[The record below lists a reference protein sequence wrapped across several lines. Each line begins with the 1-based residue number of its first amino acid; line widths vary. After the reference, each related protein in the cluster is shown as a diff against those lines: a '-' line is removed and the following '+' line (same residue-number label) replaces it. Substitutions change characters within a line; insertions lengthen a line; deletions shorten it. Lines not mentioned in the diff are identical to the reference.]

1 MKKDNMNE
9 KIDDKF
15 WMKSMMESARK
26 EPSPN
31 LSYRILH
38 QIETEEAFSRRMLR
52 AKPKFNKQKG
62 NLLIDLRNIFGLMY
76 LVLLITAGYFYV
88 QGGMDA
94 LFTDTFMWTCISISS
109 IFSLFFLITSIDSSL
124 RRKEKNKPSASE

>member
-9 KIDDKF
+9 RMDDKL
-15 WMKSMMESARK
+15 WMKSLMESALK

-31 LSYRILH
+31 LSYRIMH
-38 QIETEEAFSRRMLR
+38 QIETEEAMSRGVLR

-76 LVLLITAGYFYV
+76 LFLLITVGYFYV
-88 QGGMDA
+88 QGGVDA
-94 LFTDTFMWTCISISS
+94 ILSETFMWTCISISS

-124 RRKEKNKPSASE
+124 RRKEKNKP

>member
-15 WMKSMMESARK
+15 WMKSLMESALK

-31 LSYRILH
+31 LSYRIMH

-52 AKPKFNKQKG
+52 AKPKLSKQKG